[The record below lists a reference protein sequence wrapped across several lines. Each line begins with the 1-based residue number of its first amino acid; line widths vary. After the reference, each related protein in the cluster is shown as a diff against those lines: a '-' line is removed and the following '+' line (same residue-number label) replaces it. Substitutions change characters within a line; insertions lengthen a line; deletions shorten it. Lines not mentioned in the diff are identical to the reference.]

1 MFSFFSRPASEP
13 MVNKKETLPA
23 TGTRNKGKKTGVH
36 ERGGV
41 PKWDLWEL
49 QRRGRDPGASQ
60 SRRTL
65 RDTVRATALK
75 GTTCVL
81 SPTALAFVTRC
92 SWTQLQRRRNFVP
105 LSVQH
110 TKQYYTLMGAKDTS
124 LFYS

>member
-23 TGTRNKGKKTGVH
+23 TGTRNKGKKLAYTKEAESLNGIFGSYSGEAVI
-36 ERGGV
+36 
-41 PKWDLWEL
+41 
-49 QRRGRDPGASQ
+49 PGASQ